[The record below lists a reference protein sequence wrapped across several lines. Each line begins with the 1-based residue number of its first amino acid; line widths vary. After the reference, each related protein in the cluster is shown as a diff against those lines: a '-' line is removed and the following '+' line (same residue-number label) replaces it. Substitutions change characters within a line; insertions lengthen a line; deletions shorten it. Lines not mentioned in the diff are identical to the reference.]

1 MTDTP
6 HAGARWLRCDL
17 HVHTPF
23 DGEKKFGVDV
33 RAALWDAFKKQR
45 TDKLARIADDFVA
58 ACRRG
63 AGGEG
68 VDLVALTDHN
78 SIDGYRTLRPFF
90 QSIGER
96 AKEAGERMPVILP
109 GVEFSVGGER
119 PLHFLVVF
127 ASDTDPD
134 EIDGAIGYVFGP
146 SHRFHPEKKYPC
158 ATGHS
163 VSEFLEKLYGY
174 CQPTTG
180 ERHMEMVVLPAHAD
194 GNSGVIRET
203 AGKRGREGELAVSAA
218 LWDEMKGHLRER
230 VITRRD
236 WHGFQT
242 RKPYAQLPQ
251 AYRNLL
257 TRWVAARLG
266 EDWEQL
272 SRREKDE
279 IRDHEHWPLI
289 EASDPH
295 NLDAIGKRFTWLKME
310 VPDVEGIR
318 LSLLDPES
326 RLRRMSDGP
335 PGQDYPRITRVRVKD
350 TDFFTAV
357 DVPLSPCLTTLIGGR
372 GSGKSTVIELIRYAL
387 DRNRREDFGGE
398 DEQAIRENVVALLK
412 TKRERD
418 FGETEGTLLPDH
430 EVTVDLF
437 LAGRSYRVSRNQE
450 ALTVTVDPDDDGGE
464 IPDPDVRELI
474 NPRILS
480 QRQISQ
486 IAHDPAAQRREL
498 DAHID
503 AEQRRQFDTQRSEL
517 LQRIRELQLTRERV
531 EAGLTSLPARKT
543 ELRTVTDQITYL
555 EQGARREVFDR
566 FQRLDRERRWL
577 DERLK
582 ALRDLATDLTS
593 RAEELDGGLPS
604 PVARPAALDE
614 EGWLASVDKRIGQVV
629 TETSAALRAQADR
642 IREQVQALQREQ
654 REWTPGYEEARQ
666 AYESLRDE
674 LEHRG
679 IDFGQHRKLLQRR
692 AMIEREVNELE
703 RSRERLQKILD
714 GLDAA
719 RSQLATL
726 HEQRLK
732 WRRSRA
738 DALEQADADVR
749 LEVQPFQD
757 RAHLAEAMQQW
768 FAGSGMRETDR
779 EAMLNYL
786 LDNGSSVVQRLG
798 ALARAIRADVTTVA
812 RGESLSPEE
821 TETGKLLG
829 DKHRGRFT
837 GYFWN
842 IFSNGD
848 RLQLDEMER
857 FVPEDLV
864 VMRARGPDG
873 HFKPITQG
881 SLGQRST
888 AILSLVL
895 FSGQQPL
902 IVDQPED
909 DLDNKYIYDVVV
921 DLLRRRKFSRQIVVA
936 THNANIP
943 VNGDAELIVA
953 LEVPEDQRTGALAAC
968 GSIDSGV
975 VKAQVS
981 TIMEGSAEAFRLR
994 RERYGY

>member
-1 MTDTP
+1 MTDAP
-6 HAGARWLRCDL
+6 RAGARWLRCDL

-33 RAALWDAFKKQR
+33 RGAVAAFKKEKPER
-45 TDKLARIADDFVA
+45 LAKIAQDFVD
-58 ACRRG
+58 ACRRAADG
-63 AGGEG
+63 AGID
-68 VDLVALTDHN
+68 VVALTDHN

-90 QSIGER
+90 DAIGTQ
-96 AKEAGERMPVILP
+96 AADAGEPMPVILP

-127 ASDTDPD
+127 AADTDPD
-134 EIDGAIGYVFGP
+134 LVDRAISHVFGTRD
-146 SHRFHPEKKYPC
+146 RFHADNGYPC

-163 VSEFLEKLYGY
+163 VDDFLAKLYAF
-174 CQPTTG
+174 CHPTTG

-194 GNSGVIRET
+194 SNSGVIRET
-203 AGKRGREGELAVSAA
+203 AGKLGREGELAVSVT

-242 RKPYAQLPQ
+242 RKPYAQLPK
-251 AYRNLL
+251 AYRDLL
-257 TRWVAARLG
+257 ARWVAARLG
-266 EDWEQL
+266 QDWEQL
-272 SRREKDE
+272 SKREKDE
-279 IRDHEHWPLI
+279 IREREHWPLI

-335 PGQDYPRITRVRVKD
+335 PGQDYPRIMRVRVKD
-350 TDFFTAV
+350 TDFFTTI

-372 GSGKSTVIELIRYAL
+372 GSGKSTVIELVRYAL
-387 DRNRREDFGGE
+387 DRYRRDDFGGE
-398 DEQAIRENVVALLK
+398 DEQAIRRNVSALLK
-412 TKRERD
+412 TKKDRD
-418 FGETEGTLLPDH
+418 FGETEGMLLPDH

-437 LAGRSYRVSRNQE
+437 LAGRSYRVTRSQE
-450 ALTVTVDPDDDGGE
+450 ALTVTVDPDDDGE
-464 IPDPDVRELI
+464 ELADLDVRALI
-474 NPRILS
+474 HPRILS

-486 IAHDPAAQRREL
+486 IARDPAAQRREL

-503 AEQRRQFDTQRSEL
+503 ADRRRQFDAERSEL
-517 LQRIRELQLTRERV
+517 LQRIRELQLARDRV
-531 EAGLTSLPARKT
+531 EDGLTSLPARRT
-543 ELRTVTDQITYL
+543 ELRTVTDQIAYL
-555 EQGARREVFDR
+555 EQGDRREVFER

-577 DERLK
+577 EERLK
-582 ALRDLATDLTS
+582 ALRDLAADVTS
-593 RAEELDGGLPS
+593 RADELDGGLPS

-614 EGWLASVDKRIGQVV
+614 EGWLASVDERVGRVV
-629 TETSAALRAQADR
+629 TETGAALRVQADR
-642 IREQVQALQREQ
+642 VREQVRALEDEQ
-654 REWTPGYEEARQ
+654 RERWTPGYEDARE

-674 LEHRG
+674 LERRG
-679 IDFGQHRKLLQRR
+679 IDFGQHRKLLQQR
-692 AMIEREVNELE
+692 AMIEREVSELE
-703 RSRERLQKILD
+703 RSRERLRKLLD
-714 GLDAA
+714 DLDAA
-719 RSQLATL
+719 RTRLATL
-726 HEQRLK
+726 HEHRLE

-749 LEVQPFQD
+749 LEVRPFQD
-757 RAHLAEAMQQW
+757 RADLAEAMQQW

-779 EAMLNYL
+779 EALLSYL
-786 LDNGSSVVQRLG
+786 LDNGNSVVQRLG
-798 ALARAIRADVTTVA
+798 ALARAIRADVTTHA
-812 RGESLSPEE
+812 RGESPSPDE

-829 DKHRGRFT
+829 EECRSGFT

-968 GSIDSGV
+968 GSIDSGM
-975 VKAQVS
+975 VKDQVS